1 LSELSK
7 SVAWDIFEGGGELI
21 FPSCQEPGKELQRGS
36 PYTVSNKVLAIVDAE
51 GEDGLRRYVKGLKE
65 TALARLLHLRDQ
77 ALGVARGLAA
87 RRDGIDEERMDA
99 QLRELIE
106 FYAGWAPYRED
117 DYQACRREAEDW
129 TVARKTLRDFEPHRS
144 GAKLPKSSLD
154 GIRETVIRKDGLR
167 KEQFFV
173 KPNEQLDGIGLV
185 KRFVGKKPGFDSTI
199 DVAAAPYLARLAK
212 VKPRELK
219 EYEDYLKD
227 NEKNVPF
234 SYGYLYRHESRS
246 PMELGEPYAKE
257 LDDRLKKWRF
267 PEPKPPYYAFL
278 LGDGDSMGEAISGI
292 RVHADHQEFS
302 ARLSRFA
309 TDVHKKA
316 EEHTGWNV
324 VFAGGDDVMALLP
337 LHEALDAAVQFRRC
351 FLDAMRGLDKVPT
364 FTIGMVIAHALE
376 PLSEVRRMAKQA
388 ERKAKQMPGKDA
400 MAIIAAARSGA
411 PVEVCDHW
419 GRIEDELK
427 RTVELYRDQAISPS
441 FAYALRD
448 LLDSTARRDLT
459 HLDEVLYPLAR
470 ALAAKKEAPEE
481 FTKWLQ
487 QAEERAGAKPRQE
500 LQRLCG
506 LLMVARPIARALR
519 EATV

>member
-1 LSELSK
+1 
-7 SVAWDIFEGGGELI
+7 
-21 FPSCQEPGKELQRGS
+21 
-36 PYTVSNKVLAIVDAE
+36 
-51 GEDGLRRYVKGLKE
+51 
-65 TALARLLHLRDQ
+65 
-77 ALGVARGLAA
+77 
-87 RRDGIDEERMDA
+87 
-99 QLRELIE
+99 
-106 FYAGWAPYRED
+106 
-117 DYQACRREAEDW
+117 
-129 TVARKTLRDFEPHRS
+129 
-144 GAKLPKSSLD
+144 
-154 GIRETVIRKDGLR
+154 
-167 KEQFFV
+167 
-173 KPNEQLDGIGLV
+173 
-185 KRFVGKKPGFDSTI
+185 
-199 DVAAAPYLARLAK
+199 
-212 VKPRELK
+212 
-219 EYEDYLKD
+219 
-227 NEKNVPF
+227 
-234 SYGYLYRHESRS
+234 
-246 PMELGEPYAKE
+246 
-257 LDDRLKKWRF
+257 
-267 PEPKPPYYAFL
+267 
-278 LGDGDSMGEAISGI
+278 
-292 RVHADHQEFS
+292 
-302 ARLSRFA
+302 
-309 TDVHKKA
+309 
-316 EEHTGWNV
+316 
-324 VFAGGDDVMALLP
+324 
-337 LHEALDAAVQFRRC
+337 
-351 FLDAMRGLDKVPT
+351 MRGLDKVPT